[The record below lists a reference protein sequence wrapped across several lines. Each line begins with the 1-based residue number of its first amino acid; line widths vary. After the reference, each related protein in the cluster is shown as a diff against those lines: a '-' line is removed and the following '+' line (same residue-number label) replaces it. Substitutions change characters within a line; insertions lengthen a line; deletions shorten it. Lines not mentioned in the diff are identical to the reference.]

1 VERSP
6 LSRIKDHVDLV
17 GLLLLLRLL
26 RPDGL
31 LNTDLSLNF
40 QSLNTLIA
48 QETLEIKDA
57 MEVGISGL
65 GTTLNHSEV
74 STLNHNT
81 NTLLMINNALP
92 TQVTKMPQSLLIL
105 KFQPLQPLFKPLL
118 IKDQLPLL
126 LMLQTGAH
134 TTQVF
139 SATAEPQSTTPL
151 SLLVIPMITGSSE
164 THGVKDG
171 V

>member
-1 VERSP
+1 M
-6 LSRIKDHVDLV
+6 DHA
-17 GLLLLLRLL
+17 G
-26 RPDGL
+26 
-31 LNTDLSLNF
+31 LSLPTVF
-40 QSLNTLIA
+40 TKSHGTCSREETLIFLNNNLSTV
-48 QETLEIKDA
+48 QEVTEIKDA

-92 TQVTKMPQSLLIL
+92 TQVTKMPQSPLIL

-118 IKDQLPLL
+118 IKDQLPSL
-126 LMLQTGAH
+126 LMLLTGAH

-151 SLLVIPMITGSSE
+151 LLLVIPMITGSSE